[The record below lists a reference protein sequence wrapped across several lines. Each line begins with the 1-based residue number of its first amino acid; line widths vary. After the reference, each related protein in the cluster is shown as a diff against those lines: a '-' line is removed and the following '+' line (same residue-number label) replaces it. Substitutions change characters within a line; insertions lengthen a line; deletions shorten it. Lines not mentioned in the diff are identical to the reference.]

1 MRHSLFVITYCA
13 FSSSGTFATDRVV
26 SPSGLYNN
34 ISSAIA
40 ASSNGDRILVETG
53 NYAENLDITK
63 SISIL
68 PLVEGTRYT
77 VNGSAYVAMAAGGRA
92 VLSGAR
98 VMVGLW
104 LSMAHTAH
112 TEVVV
117 VDSYLS
123 SCSTVDPFVRTELYR
138 DTIFA
143 NASISH
149 GSIIGSYIRG
159 DDNYGAFVLVQ
170 GPSSQPEEVLVIG
183 NSIGVPTGGAGI
195 NLQTDAIFHVE
206 NNFVRTSPN
215 VAPAVRINRVGAL
228 GGAPSTILNNTFYKL
243 PDASVLESWTLQVPD
258 GFRFVVKAPQLITHR
273 KRLKNTEA
281 ELDQLLK
288 AVAVLKDHRGP
299 LLFQLPP
306 NFKKDVALLQTL
318 LRGVGRRVQAAV
330 EFRHESWNDDDV
342 SACLVAHKCARCVAD
357 TDEVPVTQLIST
369 APWGYLRLRRE
380 RYTTKQLKE

>member
-228 GGAPSTILNNTFYKL
+228 GGAPSTILNNTFYKHVNVATSTVSN
-243 PDASVLESWTLQVPD
+243 DAFSYFAL
-258 GFRFVVKAPQLITHR
+258 VVKNNANIGYTSGAVGSISGWSQLVNTH
-273 KRLKNTEA
+273 N
-281 ELDQLLK
+281 
-288 AVAVLKDHRGP
+288 P
-299 LLFQLPP
+299 
-306 NFKKDVALLQTL
+306 
-318 LRGVGRRVQAAV
+318 
-330 EFRHESWNDDDV
+330 
-342 SACLVAHKCARCVAD
+342 LVAASAINLTTGGPSNGSPLINTGDPDPRYLDLDLTTNDVGCYGGSNSRANFTTGMGSAVVGFMNAPRVVSQG
-357 TDEVPVTQLIST
+357 EPVNISAT
-369 APWGYLRLRRE
+369 GFDR
-380 RYTTKQLKE
+380 